1 MRNSGEIQSHQFLI
15 HIERERREEGAE
27 DIATLMQ
34 STSAESELWPG
45 IRLHTSHLH
54 IPVTRPLK
62 THTHILALIDHNVI
76 ILRIYSPRI

>member
-1 MRNSGEIQSHQFLI
+1 MDEEQWRNSVTSVSNSHR
-15 HIERERREEGAE
+15 ERERERGEEGAE

-62 THTHILALIDHNVI
+62 THTHIRSH
-76 ILRIYSPRI
+76 RS